1 MVGKSIRIYWPPG
14 LSMVVAFNS
23 AWQSFVFIELFELL
37 LFEVASFSK
46 ASFFFLSSASG
57 KYYLLSKI
65 NIKQ

>member
-1 MVGKSIRIYWPPG
+1 MVGKSTRIYWPPG

-37 LFEVASFSK
+37 LFEVASF
-46 ASFFFLSSASG
+46 FFLSSASG

-65 NIKQ
+65 NIK